1 MPTKKTDKGT
11 SPKVAKIAS
20 KTLKDPK
27 ATKDEKSLAAS
38 ALANAPDK
46 PKTKAKPK
54 KVEPVIEPARYTPMI
69 GELCEMSG
77 KLITIQCF
85 DPFEAKEWFVMNN
98 VVCDR
103 PFTEPDFDNVRPVDN
118 TEKYARL
125 S

>member
-1 MPTKKTDKGT
+1 MATKSTT

-20 KTLKDPK
+20 KTLKDAT

-38 ALANAPDK
+38 ALANAPDR

-54 KVEPVIEPARYTPMI
+54 KVVVVEPARYTPMI

-77 KLITIQCF
+77 KLITIQNF

-98 VVCDR
+98 VICDR
-103 PFTEPDFDNVRPVDN
+103 PFDEPDFENVRPVDN
-118 TEKYARL
+118 AEKYARL